1 MSQAWAQTVAID
13 YKTEDLSRAI
23 REWSAE
29 GIGVVLDVA
38 GSTTSPRGL
47 DMLRPG
53 GRQVTVTADGDIERD
68 RKEAEERGFRKITFI
83 IDFERAQESMREIT
97 NLIDAGL
104 VHVPPINVLAL
115 GNAALAHQKI
125 ETGHVRGRLVPKVA
139 EF

>member
-1 MSQAWAQTVAID
+1 MSEAWAQTVAID

-53 GRQVTVTADGDIERD
+53 GRLVTVTADGDIERD
-68 RKEAEERGFRKITFI
+68 RKEAEERVFARSPSLSTLSELRSQCGR
-83 IDFERAQESMREIT
+83 S
-97 NLIDAGL
+97 
-104 VHVPPINVLAL
+104 PI
-115 GNAALAHQKI
+115 
-125 ETGHVRGRLVPKVA
+125 
-139 EF
+139 